1 MILMEAR
8 LRIVDQFGVSE
19 ESEEACD
26 VEGDVVGQFFGF
38 WVEVS
43 SITVRYYVVKDFS
56 RLSLG

>member
-26 VEGDVVGQFFGF
+26 VEGDVVGQLLGF